1 MNDHESPYT
10 PLRDRLEPGER
21 LLWNGQPNP
30 RMYMF
35 RGGWLLLPFSIL
47 WFGFAIF
54 WEATVILSGAPILFW
69 LWGVPFLLIGFYM
82 TVGRFWMAAREAA
95 RTFYGVTN
103 RRILIESGVFNR
115 QFVSI
120 DLFTLPYLQLTEQG
134 NGRGTVTFAPGGPLP
149 TVAGGAWVGGLI
161 VGGVW
166 TSRGTAQPPAF
177 IAIDHAAE
185 VYRIIEQARREAQQ
199 ARPPAE
205 TRPLR
210 GSGYS
215 F

>member
-10 PLRDRLEPGER
+10 PLIDRLEPGES
-21 LLWNGQPNP
+21 LLWSGRPNG
-30 RMYMF
+30 RVYMF
-35 RGGWLLLPFSIL
+35 RGGWFLIP
-47 WFGFAIF
+47 FAIMWF
-54 WEATVILSGAPILFW
+54 ALAIIWESSVILSGAPILFW

-82 TVGRFWMAAREAA
+82 TVGRYWMAAREAA

-134 NGRGTVTFAPGGPLP
+134 NGRGTVSFAPGGLLP
-149 TVAGGAWVGGLI
+149 TVAGGAWFGGLI
-161 VGGVW
+161 MGGIW
-166 TSRGTAQPPAF
+166 TSRGNTQPPAF
-177 IAIDHAAE
+177 IAIDRAAE
-185 VYRIIEQARREAQQ
+185 VYRIIETARRETQQ
-199 ARPPAE
+199 ERPPAE